1 LPALIKAT
9 LRNQRGLFRWR
20 FLELAFEEFLEV
32 KEEIEGPEQGPS
44 SVLK

>member
-1 LPALIKAT
+1 VAFSVG
-9 LRNQRGLFRWR
+9 GL
-20 FLELAFEEFLEV
+20 LELAFEEFLEV